1 MRIVIISDIHAN
13 LAALQAVLDHADVD
27 SADAVW
33 CLGDIV
39 GYGPDPNAC
48 AELVGQ
54 HTDGNS
60 LAGNHDYAALG
71 KIDATDFNADAR
83 RATLWTRDQL
93 SEASRSLLDGLTTRR
108 GPFMDDYTLAHGS
121 PRHPLWEYVL
131 YPSVAAENFS
141 YFDTRVCL
149 VGHTHVPMIFRS
161 IAGSTEIQALSPP
174 VDAPIALGNDQD
186 VRVIIN
192 PGSVGQPRDGDP
204 RASYAVLEPETGDLT
219 FHRVSYD
226 IDATQ
231 DRMREF
237 GLPAR
242 LITRLDYGW

>member
-13 LAALQAVLDHADVD
+13 LAALEAVLEHADVD
-27 SADAVW
+27 HADAVW

-39 GYGPDPNAC
+39 GYGPEPNAC
-48 AELVGQ
+48 VQ
-54 HTDGNS
+54 RIQRYTDSTS
-60 LAGNHDYAALG
+60 LAGNHDWAALG
-71 KIDATDFNADAR
+71 KIDATDFNTDAR
-83 RATLWTRDQL
+83 SSTLWTRDQL
-93 SEASRSLLDGLTTRR
+93 VEESRAFLDGLATRR
-108 GPFMDDYTLAHGS
+108 GPLLEHFTLSHGS

-131 YPSVAAENFS
+131 YPSIAAENFP

-149 VGHTHVPMIFRS
+149 VGHTHVPIIFRHV
-161 IAGSTEIQALSPP
+161 AGSSKVQALSPP
-174 VDAPIALGNDQD
+174 VDTTFSLGDDED

-204 RASYAVLEPETGDLT
+204 RASYAVLDPEALALT

-226 IDATQ
+226 IGATQ
-231 DRMREF
+231 ERMREF